1 MFHYYGTKRNLASAY
16 PPPDYPLIIEP
27 FAGSAAYAVH
37 HLRINPGLRAWLF
50 EKNPRVFEVWER
62 LLAMTP
68 AEVLALPRPAA
79 GEWTRDFLYM
89 TTEYSNAIAHCRG
102 VTITPRM
109 EASIPRMLQD
119 MAWTLSLIKDR
130 VTIVLG
136 DYREVVN
143 AEATWFIDPPYQT
156 SDKDAVTAKGNGY
169 GDYSADKLDFPTLAT
184 WCQQRRGQIIVAEQ
198 MGADWLPF
206 IPLRYQGDSQG
217 QRKLEVWWTNRPP
230 YTLFDEVSDD

>member
-37 HLRINPGLRAWLF
+37 HLRINPGLRARLF
-50 EKNPRVFEVWER
+50 EKNPRVFDVWQR
-62 LLAMTP
+62 ILTMTP
-68 AEVLALPRPAA
+68 ADVLALPAPRS

-109 EASIPRMLQD
+109 EASIPRMLKE
-119 MAWTLSLIKDR
+119 MAWTLRLVQGR
-130 VTIVLG
+130 VDIVLG
-136 DYREVVN
+136 DYRD
-143 AEATWFIDPPYQT
+143 AGDTEATWFIDPPYQT
-156 SDKDAVTAKGNGY
+156 SDKEERTAKGNGY
-169 GDYSADKLDFPTLAT
+169 GDYSADKLNFDQLRDWSQSRP
-184 WCQQRRGQIIVAEQ
+184 GQIIVAEQ
-198 MGADWLPF
+198 HGADWLPF
-206 IPLRYQGDSQG
+206 VPLRYQGDSQG

-230 YTLFDEVSDD
+230 RTLFDEESL